1 MPISL
6 ISNIYDNF
14 RATYEDN
21 PQFILDFFQKN
32 IIVFNNVKAFID
44 EEDLHKYIEL
54 SCIYAES
61 LYNKGRYN
69 DTVDSTTI
77 SMSIIDKEIL
87 RLNADEI
94 KDDWYYSI
102 LFLKGMAS
110 YSLKDFKT
118 ATPIFKELILFDP
131 KNEKYGNWL
140 RHSQQK
146 QRQWINTIIL
156 IIGTVFIL
164 VGAIARFYTKN
175 YIVRQSFPIIGIT
188 LLIGYYIFELYSNR
202 SFRKSSR
209 A

>member
-1 MPISL
+1 MAISL

-14 RATYEDN
+14 RETYEDN

-32 IIVFNNVKAFID
+32 IIVFNNVKAFND
-44 EEDLHKYIEL
+44 EDDLRKYIEL
-54 SCIYAES
+54 SCVYAES

-69 DTVDSTTI
+69 DTVDSTTD
-77 SMSIIDKEIL
+77 SLSIIDKEIL

-118 ATPIFKELILFDP
+118 ATPIFKVLILFDP
-131 KNEKYGNWL
+131 QNEKYGNWL
-140 RHSQQK
+140 RHSLQK

-156 IIGTVFIL
+156 IVGTVFIL
-164 VGAIARFYTKN
+164 AGAILRFYTKN
-175 YIVRQSFPIIGIT
+175 YMVRQSFPIIGIA
-188 LLIGYYIFELYSNR
+188 LLIGNYIFELYSNR

-209 A
+209 V